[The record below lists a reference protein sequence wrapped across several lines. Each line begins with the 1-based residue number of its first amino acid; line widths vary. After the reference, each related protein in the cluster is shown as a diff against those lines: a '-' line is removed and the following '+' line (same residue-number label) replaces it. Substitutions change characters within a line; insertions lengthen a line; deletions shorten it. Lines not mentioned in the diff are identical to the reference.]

1 MAVAMPVNTMP
12 IEEAYPCH
20 LPTWNGAARD
30 FYAIFGTLPVR
41 NPSLGYLCILR
52 SRLGAICDIKLQLE
66 SNELQF
72 SPLARE
78 TLASY
83 TLDGVSSTIERA
95 TELLGHFGYAAQ
107 IEAMEAE
114 FDLA

>member
-1 MAVAMPVNTMP
+1 MAVAMPVTSMP

-20 LPTWNGAARD
+20 LPTWTEAARD

-41 NPSLGYLCILR
+41 NPSPGYLCILL
-52 SRLGAICDIKLQLE
+52 SRLRALCDIKLKLE
-66 SNELQF
+66 SKEPQF

-114 FDLA
+114 FNLA